1 MLLYILYVLLVLA
14 LYWEY
19 KDYKRL
25 YARPMLKEIKDPKK
39 KEKELKFYACFN
51 YENAVLWRMMFVV
64 AFICAILIKFVFKT
78 FGTEIKTDL
87 FILLIAVIFFVQT
100 FATDFKHFHLYRVM
114 AYKVQNKKYL

>member
-1 MLLYILYVLLVLA
+1 MLLISLCIILVLA
-14 LYWEY
+14 VYWEY

-39 KEKELKFYACFN
+39 KEKEMKFYACFN

-64 AFICAILIKFVFKT
+64 AFLSCILIKFILKS
-78 FGTEIKTDL
+78 FGTEIKSDI
-87 FILLIAVIFFVQT
+87 FIIMLAIIFLIQY
-100 FATDFKHFHLYRVM
+100 FASDFKNFHLYRLM